1 MNCINVAQLNS
12 GPQSVANIHTVAS
25 LLCISQI
32 RNYTYLQPGYD
43 YRTIPLTFKN
53 VSLLSKQTRVV
64 RTNSVEE
71 KV

>member
-43 YRTIPLTFKN
+43 YRTIPLTF
-53 VSLLSKQTRVV
+53 
-64 RTNSVEE
+64 
-71 KV
+71 